1 MEKTVFNLS
10 KLMNDKISYRRMSKY
25 VKIRYN
31 DSRLMLRTPLLRI
44 SSIELGE
51 SINIIKLKINN
62 NNSKEYNFG
71 EDLVN
76 LDKYIFN
83 KAKENRSWFDKDNY
97 NYIGLIEN
105 NELTFKFKNSD
116 DIKVKCNGESLNIR
130 ELKKNYLVKVIFDVS
145 GIYINSNKFGIYL
158 KPYLF
163 DINVEYILDE
173 SEDDIDNNLIE
184 REYLLSS
191 SESENKNNEENNIEL
206 NNLTI

>member
-1 MEKTVFNLS
+1 MGYMEKTVFNLS

-76 LDKYIFN
+76 LD
-83 KAKENRSWFDKDNY
+83 

-173 SEDDIDNNLIE
+173 SDDDIDNNLIE

-191 SESENKNNEENNIEL
+191 SE
-206 NNLTI
+206 

>member
-10 KLMNDKISYRRMSKY
+10 KLVNDKISYRRMSKY

-31 DSRLMLRTPLLRI
+31 DSRLMLRTPLLRV

-83 KAKENRSWFDKDNY
+83 KAKENRSWFDNDNY

-173 SEDDIDNNLIE
+173 SDDDIDNNLIE

>member
-10 KLMNDKISYRRMSKY
+10 KLVNDKISYRRMSKY

-31 DSRLMLRTPLLRI
+31 DSRLMLRTPLLRV

-173 SEDDIDNNLIE
+173 SDDDIDNNLIE

>member
-173 SEDDIDNNLIE
+173 SDDDIDNNLIE